1 MRRYHIRLVQ
11 FYDRVSAMATAP
23 SNSDILEVV
32 RSHEEY
38 TSMLADLSTPAE
50 WYSITPV
57 PLPYEPE
64 PEPQPSGKGR
74 RKPKN
79 TREAVAAAEAE
90 ARERAKAEAAAQG
103 GNWEGAAVVPVDQA
117 ARALLTGLAL
127 DTAGLTL
134 SMATGVVSGTV
145 GMVKGAAN
153 LVASGIS
160 RVGAAATGD
169 DGEAQGAAAEAAT
182 STLPPVPV
190 PKRIPSKELW
200 VPGTGYGLDRLMDV
214 YVRRMR
220 DSTAT
225 WIKNMVSADLN
236 MAPSQEE
243 SGRLWTPAGVDFFR
257 SVNEQLEA
265 VTEVTRGE
273 LLVRVVVAISKLMLD
288 FQKLQNEAVDR
299 PMSELSLETLCAY
312 VNNNSRCYDLSN
324 EVLDQLREQAP
335 DEGIVARLEVLE
347 VTDQGFLETARAA
360 MKKAVDAIFG
370 DPGFASVFA
379 QLFAH
384 PDWWTGGTCDT
395 LCATLMDYFGDL
407 QAWLYEGFFKRC
419 AEAVM
424 ERCVGMYCAALFTQ
438 CKLVR
443 TDVMARMATDEQALR
458 EVFAPFVK
466 PQALASSFQALTD
479 LRELASAS
487 SEGEIAKAFDTMMTN
502 TPGTTPD
509 VVERIM
515 VLRDDIPKAVK
526 KQIVAACH
534 DQWALRTGAQTGGL
548 AVIGAAIHMTTSAT
562 AEAIQNAIK
571 QTKSRWFS

>member
-1 MRRYHIRLVQ
+1 
-11 FYDRVSAMATAP
+11 
-23 SNSDILEVV
+23 
-32 RSHEEY
+32 
-38 TSMLADLSTPAE
+38 MLADLSTPAE
-50 WYSITPV
+50 WFAITPV

-64 PEPQPSGKGR
+64 PEPQATGKGR

-79 TREAVAAAEAE
+79 TREAVAAAEAD

-134 SMATGVVSGTV
+134 SVATGVVSGTV

-160 RVGAAATGD
+160 RVGGGGAGEDAKAQAA
-169 DGEAQGAAAEAAT
+169 AAAEAAAV
-182 STLPPVPV
+182 TLAPVPV

-200 VPGTGYGLDRLMDV
+200 VPGTGYGLDRMLDV

-265 VTEVTRGE
+265 VTAVTRGE

-299 PMSELSLETLCAY
+299 PISELSLETLCAY
-312 VNNNSRCYDLSN
+312 MNNNSRCYDLSN
-324 EVLDQLREQAP
+324 EVLDQLREIAP
-335 DEGIVARLEVLE
+335 DETIVSRLEVLE

-360 MKKAVDAIFG
+360 MKKAVDASAL
-370 DPGFASVFA
+370 PA
-379 QLFAH
+379 
-384 PDWWTGGTCDT
+384 PWT
-395 LCATLMDYFGDL
+395 
-407 QAWLYEGFFKRC
+407 
-419 AEAVM
+419 
-424 ERCVGMYCAALFTQ
+424 
-438 CKLVR
+438 
-443 TDVMARMATDEQALR
+443 
-458 EVFAPFVK
+458 
-466 PQALASSFQALTD
+466 
-479 LRELASAS
+479 
-487 SEGEIAKAFDTMMTN
+487 
-502 TPGTTPD
+502 
-509 VVERIM
+509 
-515 VLRDDIPKAVK
+515 
-526 KQIVAACH
+526 
-534 DQWALRTGAQTGGL
+534 
-548 AVIGAAIHMTTSAT
+548 
-562 AEAIQNAIK
+562 
-571 QTKSRWFS
+571 